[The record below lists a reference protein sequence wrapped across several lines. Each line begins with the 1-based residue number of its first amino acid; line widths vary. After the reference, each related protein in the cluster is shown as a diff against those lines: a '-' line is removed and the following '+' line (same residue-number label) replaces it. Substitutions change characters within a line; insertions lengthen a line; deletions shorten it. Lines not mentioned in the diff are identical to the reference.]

1 VSGTS
6 IERAVSPLT
15 SSPVHSV
22 TAIGLQMPSIDTT
35 QQQLIPT
42 AGALLCAVV
51 CSIHDVRK
59 RRIPNFV
66 IAPGIVVALLL
77 HAICGGWRGLGGAAL
92 AGLIAG
98 TLAIVFWIAGG
109 MGAGDVKLVAAI
121 GSIAGLSPLP
131 LLAIATSIS
140 AGVLAVAVSVY
151 HGRLRETLFNV
162 GAIMQHH
169 GREGL
174 NPHPV
179 FNLTN
184 EATLRLPFALPV
196 AAGCLFALCTQAIE
210 AHS

>member
-1 VSGTS
+1 
-6 IERAVSPLT
+6 
-15 SSPVHSV
+15 
-22 TAIGLQMPSIDTT
+22 MPSIDPT

-42 AGALLCAVV
+42 AGALLCAVI
-51 CSIHDVRK
+51 CSIHDVRQ

-66 IAPGIVVALLL
+66 IAPAIVAALML
-77 HAICGGWRGLGGAAL
+77 HTIYGGWRGLGDSSL

-109 MGAGDVKLVAAI
+109 MGAGDVKLMIAI
-121 GSIAGLSPLP
+121 GCIAGLSPLP
-131 LLAIATSIS
+131 LVAIATSLS
-140 AGVLAVAVSVY
+140 AGALAIAVSIHY
-151 HGRLRETLFNV
+151 GRLRATLLNV

-174 NPHPV
+174 KPHPV

-184 EATLRLPFALPV
+184 PATLRLPFALPV
-196 AAGCLFALCTQAIE
+196 AAGCLFALCTLALE